1 MTQYRKLT
9 STVLPHDARVCEPD
23 HAREGRLEMHAPAV
37 DAMTDLRR
45 VRAVTVGPQA
55 SVEAAQQRMVAAQVR
70 LLLVVDSQ
78 DAVLGLVT
86 ARDLLG
92 EKPTRIAV
100 EDGIAH
106 GAVSIERVMVRHDRV
121 QVLDFAD
128 VQHSSVGDIVAT
140 LHDSGRQH
148 ALVLER
154 GATPRV
160 RGIFSITRIGRRLG
174 VQLDANE
181 RPQSFAEI
189 EHLLASG

>member
-45 VRAVTVGPQA
+45 ERAVTVAPQA
-55 SVEAAQQRMVAAQVR
+55 SVEAAQQRMIAAQVR
-70 LLLVVDSQ
+70 LLLVVDAQ

-92 EKPTRIAV
+92 EKPTRIAI
-100 EDGIAH
+100 EEGIAH
-106 GAVSIERVMVRHDRV
+106 GAVPIDRVMVRRDRI
-121 QVLDFAD
+121 QVLDLAD
-128 VQHSSVGDIVAT
+128 VLHASVGDIVAT
-140 LHDSGRQH
+140 LHESGRQH

-154 GATPRV
+154 GASPRV
-160 RGIFSITRIGRRLG
+160 RGIFSITRIGRQLG
-174 VQLDANE
+174 VALDASE
-181 RPQSFAEI
+181 RPQSFADI
-189 EHLLASG
+189 EHLLAAS